1 MSSNRIK
8 VLGYAQ
14 KVVYNNSIEYTPF
27 TPDLVGLQL
36 ASNGGT
42 PLFTMG
48 NFYVTT
54 NLDPKVDKI
63 FVTNNFSQYTTLNS
77 LNSSQQ
83 SSIDILTNN
92 KGVILNLDK
101 RELKNYVLF
110 NSLSEYIRV
119 ALEGII
125 TNWPASLYVNPVYSL
140 PPDYITQSGVTFQ
153 NYTYNPITQVSNFM
167 VSTNVIVN
175 NFQLNYLAKGSL
187 LNTFNASNTV
197 RNIALNYNQYSI
209 LYGGN
214 EYPIIGFTGSTYT
227 TNDIVNI
234 SVSGDCFSGMS
245 NGYLTYHIKPNKAQ
259 EDFFYNSLPDFQ
271 YYLLNRFTT
280 PKFTAQFNF
289 TVKTDTGAIVYTK
302 DSITWPT
309 SDGYNIDFDT
319 DAYAAYANKLLTIS
333 TDFDDTTSNLMVR
346 FLVTESITEFDTSSV
361 VVDSYNQDST
371 DQKMNKTLTIYGV
384 EFDEINRFI
393 QGIRFVNT
401 VSYDKNDNT
410 PDVYLKSLANI
421 LGWNLVSSILEND
434 LLKNYLHPRPTT
446 YAGQSVGLTM
456 VEADIELW
464 RRIILNSPWIWKSK
478 GTRKA
483 IEFLFKFI
491 GTPQGLITFNE
502 YVYVAQ
508 NVIDMDVFRSVLS
521 LNNLNPDI
529 SVYPVSISGNP
540 KPLSNTPSMYFQSK
554 GLWYRETGGQ
564 NSTLDITSGNNP
576 HIGPYDGG
584 YTYINQFR
592 KLIPNFSAV
601 TISSSTET
609 TDTINLFTN
618 YNSGTFDLYSGG
630 TYINIIDSTNTDVT
644 NNTDITIIDDPYNRL
659 ESTCFGCPKPNQAK
673 AVSILIKGN

>member
-54 NLDPKVDKI
+54 NLDSKVDKI

-77 LNSSQQ
+77 INSSLQ

-92 KGVILNLDK
+92 NGVILNLDK

-110 NSLSEYIRV
+110 NSLSEYVRV
-119 ALEGII
+119 ALESII
-125 TNWPASLYVNPVYSL
+125 TNWPASLYVTPIYSL
-140 PPDYITQSGVTFQ
+140 PPDYYTQSGITFQ
-153 NYTYNPITQVSNFM
+153 NYVYNPITQVSTFM
-167 VSTNVIVN
+167 VSTNVVVN

-187 LNTFNASNTV
+187 QNTFNAANTV
-197 RNIALNYNQYSI
+197 RNVALNYKQYSI
-209 LYGGN
+209 SYGGN
-214 EYPIIGFTGSTYT
+214 EYPVIGFTGSTYT
-227 TNDIVNI
+227 TNDFINI

-245 NGYLTYHIKPNKAQ
+245 NGYLSYHIKPNKVQ
-259 EDFFYNSLPDFQ
+259 EDFFFNSLPDFQ
-271 YYLLNRFTT
+271 YYLLNRFTA

-289 TVKTDTGAIVYTK
+289 TVKTDSGAVVYTK
-302 DSITWPT
+302 DSVTWPT

-319 DAYAAYANKLLTIS
+319 DAYTSYANRLLTIS
-333 TDFDDTTSNLMVR
+333 TDFDGTTSNLMVR

-361 VVDSYNQDST
+361 ILDPYNQDST
-371 DQKMNKTLTIYGV
+371 DKKMNKTLTVYGV

-410 PDVYLKSLANI
+410 PDIYLKSLANI

-434 LLKNYLHPRPTT
+434 LLKNYLHPQPTT

-456 VEADIELW
+456 VEADTELW

-508 NVIDMDVFRSVLS
+508 NVIDMDVFTGVLK

-529 SVYPVSISGNP
+529 STYPVSISGNP
-540 KPLSNTPSMYFQSK
+540 KPLYNTPSLYFQSK

-564 NSTLDITSGNNP
+564 NSTLDITTGNNP

-584 YTYINQFR
+584 YAYINQFK

-601 TISSSTET
+601 TISSSTQT
-609 TDTINLFTN
+609 TDSINIFTN

-644 NNTDITIIDDPYNRL
+644 NNSNITIIDDPYNRL
-659 ESTCFGCPKPNQAK
+659 KSTCFGCPKPNQAK